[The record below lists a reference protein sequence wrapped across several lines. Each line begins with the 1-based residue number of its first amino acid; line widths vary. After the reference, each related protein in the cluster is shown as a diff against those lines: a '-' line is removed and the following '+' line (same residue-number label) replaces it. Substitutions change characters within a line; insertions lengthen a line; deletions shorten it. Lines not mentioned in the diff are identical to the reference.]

1 MNPTTGC
8 RLTEGNLGTEER
20 CAPQLA
26 GESEDQIVGVAKKM
40 QRLTVSM
47 ADDITVGDLLA
58 DH

>member
-26 GESEDQIVGVAKKM
+26 GESEDQIVRRIEATIRSGSAQAS
-40 QRLTVSM
+40 QRRCSTSQ
-47 ADDITVGDLLA
+47 
-58 DH
+58 